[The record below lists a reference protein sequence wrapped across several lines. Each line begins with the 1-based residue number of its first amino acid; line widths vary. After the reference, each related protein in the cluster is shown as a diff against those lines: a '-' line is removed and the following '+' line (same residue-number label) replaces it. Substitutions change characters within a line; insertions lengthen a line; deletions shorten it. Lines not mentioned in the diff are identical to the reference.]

1 MIKKSLLQIT
11 AVGASAILLAS
22 CASVYEKELEQEA
35 QAKANTPTPAA
46 APSTPVVSDTPPTNT
61 GLPKPKTNPLPDPLP
76 PMALAQAKEDF
87 VKRTSAKFAIDPEY
101 IRGVLNQ
108 AEKRDSIIALMSRPA
123 ETSKTWAQYRPI
135 FITPARINGG
145 KKFIAEN
152 RADLQR
158 VEDAYGVPKEI
169 ITAIMGVETGWGAN
183 MGKTNVVDALYT
195 LGFFYPRT
203 GDPAKADREAR
214 REAFFRNEF
223 MELFAMGKREKMDI
237 TKLQG
242 SYAGAM
248 GLGQFM
254 PSSYMEMAVDGDGDG
269 RADLFNS
276 KRDAMASIANYFIKR
291 GGWVRGGTVTLKA
304 TRDSNARDITPES
317 LDPVYTVQQ
326 LADRGFRPL
335 IPVTATAKANIFRL
349 EGDNGPEYWYSFQ
362 NFYAITR
369 YNISKHYGM
378 ATYELSRE
386 LAK

>member
-1 MIKKSLLQIT
+1 MTQKTLTRISL
-11 AVGASAILLAS
+11 VGAAALVLTS
-22 CASVYEKELEQEA
+22 CASMYSSEQEPTHTPA
-35 QAKANTPTPAA
+35 PVVVETPTPA
-46 APSTPVVSDTPPTNT
+46 TPPSS
-61 GLPKPKTNPLPDPLP
+61 LPKPGTNPLPDPLP
-76 PMALAQAKEDF
+76 PMKLAEAKEDF
-87 VKRTSAKFAIDPEY
+87 IRRTSAKFGVDADY

-108 AEKRDSIIALMSRPA
+108 AEKRDSIIALMSKPA
-123 ETSKTWAQYRPI
+123 ETSKTWAEYRPI
-135 FITPARINGG
+135 FITPARISGG
-145 KKFIAEN
+145 KRFIAEN
-152 RADLQR
+152 LADLQR
-158 VEDAYGVPKEI
+158 VEAAYGVPKEI

-195 LGFFYPRT
+195 LGFFYPRS

-223 MELFAMGKREKMDI
+223 MELFAMGKRERMDI

-254 PSSYMEMAVDGDGDG
+254 PSSYMELAVDGDGDG

-276 KRDAMASIANYFIKR
+276 KRDAMASIANYFVKR
-291 GGWVRGGTVTLKA
+291 GGWIRGGTVTLRA
-304 TRDSNARDITPES
+304 TRDDNAKDITPES

-349 EGDNGPEYWYSFQ
+349 DGVNGPEYWYSFQ

-386 LAK
+386 IAK